1 MKIVVTLGFKS
12 IRNYK
17 DNPNSHQNKTKLL
30 MAKVHSKS
38 GNPSAALDSI
48 SELSNSDVGLDAKL
62 LNAEILIKSNDSL
75 SALSILNELSEQHPF
90 QWNIHASKC
99 DAFQQYLNL
108 HPTENETCKRTISNA
123 LMMRGDWDAAIQTLQ
138 KSDSEKDDQTTQQM
152 IARCFF
158 EQSRYDLANQIYHRL
173 TKETKNKSSIKS
185 ILYQSGLCHLLQSNE
200 EDALV
205 AFESVSTYDHAFL
218 NTQSIIESLRKQKF
232 LNHNGLVIVGTIGH
246 DQPHYVIRKNHFGP
260 QKKQTHQFEVIG
272 FSQSYNDEGCKQY
285 LKQQFK
291 AAKESFELAIQMD
304 PKFHI
309 PYINLSM
316 IYLHQNNIKLANET
330 IQKAEAITTNCP
342 YTNFVKG
349 LCEIKRNETE
359 LALRS
364 IQNAIKLYGNESIFH
379 IVMGDLFYQKFQLE
393 LANSYWNKASQFM
406 DIAHIQQS
414 RLRINHFDK
423 ISIDYWA
430 SPELLFLK

>member
-1 MKIVVTLGFKS
+1 MS
-12 IRNYK
+12 
-17 DNPNSHQNKTKLL
+17 
-30 MAKVHSKS
+30 
-38 GNPSAALDSI
+38 
-48 SELSNSDVGLDAKL
+48 
-62 LNAEILIKSNDSL
+62 
-75 SALSILNELSEQHPF
+75 
-90 QWNIHASKC
+90 
-99 DAFQQYLNL
+99 
-108 HPTENETCKRTISNA
+108 
-123 LMMRGDWDAAIQTLQ
+123 
-138 KSDSEKDDQTTQQM
+138 SEKSFRTT
-152 IARCFF
+152 
-158 EQSRYDLANQIYHRL
+158 
-173 TKETKNKSSIKS
+173 
-185 ILYQSGLCHLLQSNE
+185 
-200 EDALV
+200 
-205 AFESVSTYDHAFL
+205 
-218 NTQSIIESLRKQKF
+218 
-232 LNHNGLVIVGTIGH
+232 
-246 DQPHYVIRKNHFGP
+246 
-260 QKKQTHQFEVIG
+260 KKQTHQFEVIG

-393 LANSYWNKASQFM
+393 LANSYWNKSQ
-406 DIAHIQQS
+406 
-414 RLRINHFDK
+414 
-423 ISIDYWA
+423 SIYGYCTH
-430 SPELLFLK
+430 STKSIENQPFR